1 MAQLVIKGHPSR
13 GKEVIEILEML
24 GGRNVRNYACNLTDY
39 AYSIN
44 GQGIIDWFIPH
55 PNSPLVIFTLE
66 EFLEKFPY
74 KVGDKVKIPNC
85 VVACSVTNMIWNGI
99 DMEYKT
105 TNSEETFF
113 DDELQPY
120 KEETMSVKK
129 REWVLN
135 AVMEQIDNRHFETVL
150 TALAKEHGQMEF
162 LGWKNG
168 IKWELNLEN
177 KE

>member
-1 MAQLVIKGHPSR
+1 M
-13 GKEVIEILEML
+13 EI
-24 GGRNVRNYACNLTDY
+24 V
-39 AYSIN
+39 
-44 GQGIIDWFIPH
+44 
-55 PNSPLVIFTLE
+55 
-66 EFLEKFPY
+66 Y
-74 KVGDKVKIPNC
+74 KQD
-85 VVACSVTNMIWNGI
+85 WNGVRLLV
-99 DMEYKT
+99 DGEDT
-105 TNSEETFF
+105 
-113 DDELQPY
+113 
-120 KEETMSVKK
+120 ETMSVKK